1 MKNNKSFLALLLV
14 LALML
19 CACGGESKQEDVAG
33 SLTPAQ
39 TTAPVQT
46 EAPAEDTAPV
56 ETTAPVEENDV
67 SMGLLEGGTYSNPY
81 AGFGFTLD
89 ESWTIYPA
97 EMLQELP
104 ENVRDMFE
112 GTEYENMELNQFT
125 DVMAENVEQLVTMNV
140 LYQKLSMQERL
151 AYAVMDES
159 DLIDATLSQYDTLV
173 QAYANGGIIV
183 ESMEKKT
190 VTFLGEERVALYTV
204 ASTQDVPY
212 YILQIYDYDLGEY
225 AIVTTFGSYLEDNT
239 ESMLELFYTVE

>member
-1 MKNNKSFLALLLV
+1 MKHNKSILALLLA

-33 SLTPAQ
+33 NLT
-39 TTAPVQT
+39 PVQT
-46 EAPAEDTAPV
+46 EAPAETEAPV
-56 ETTAPVEENDV
+56 ETTAPAQEKDV
-67 SMGLLEGGTYSNPY
+67 SMGILEGGTYSNPY

-104 ENVRDMFE
+104 ENVREMFE
-112 GTEYENMELNQFT
+112 GTDYENVELNQFT
-125 DVMAENVEQLVTMNV
+125 DVMAENVDELLTMNV
-140 LYQKLSMQERL
+140 LYQKVSLQERL
-151 AYAVMDES
+151 AYAVMDDS
-159 DLIDATLSQYDTLV
+159 DLMDGILTQYDTLV
-173 QAYANGGIIV
+173 QAYANGGINV
-183 ESMEKKT
+183 ESMEKKN

-204 ASTQDVPY
+204 ATMQDVPY

-225 AIVTTFGSYLEDNT
+225 AIITTFGSYFEDNT